1 MGFSTEKLELAPE
14 TGRVDTESLFGER
27 NWKVVKKVKGML
39 PLNEKI
45 VVPGISKANYHSFVE
60 FIVPALTKF
69 VSSFDKK
76 SFKRIAK
83 LHMHQA
89 AKNLGC
95 NRSKYSLDSLMTECD
110 QLPLELA
117 SKHGITKA

>member
-1 MGFSTEKLELAPE
+1 
-14 TGRVDTESLFGER
+14 
-27 NWKVVKKVKGML
+27 ML

-45 VVPGISKANYHSFVE
+45 VVPGISKANYDSFVKV
-60 FIVPALTKF
+60 IVPALTKF

-89 AKNLGC
+89 AKNLGRH
-95 NRSKYSLDSLMTECD
+95 RSKYSLDSLMTEC
-110 QLPLELA
+110 E
-117 SKHGITKA
+117 

>member
-1 MGFSTEKLELAPE
+1 MNKPGNFKRWLHSTFAQGFSTENLELYPE

-27 NWKVVKKVKGML
+27 NWKVVKKIKGML
-39 PLNEKI
+39 PLNETI
-45 VVPGISKANYHSFVE
+45 VVPGISKANYESFVE

-76 SFKRIAK
+76 SFKRIVK
-83 LHMHQA
+83 LHMHKA

-95 NRSKYSLDSLMTECD
+95 NRS
-110 QLPLELA
+110 
-117 SKHGITKA
+117 